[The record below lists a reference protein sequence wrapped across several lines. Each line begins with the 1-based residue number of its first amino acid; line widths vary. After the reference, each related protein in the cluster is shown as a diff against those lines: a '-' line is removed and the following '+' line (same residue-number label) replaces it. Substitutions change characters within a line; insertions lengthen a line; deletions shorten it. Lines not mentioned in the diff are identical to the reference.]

1 MKKIAN
7 FLIIEKH
14 DNIFTISM
22 SAELQDDV
30 GTVGFVHFT
39 NKSNVIKNDEI
50 LKIEA
55 SKTVLSIKTP
65 LAGQVVEINRDAIS
79 NPKLLNSPDS
89 GKNWIIKLTS
99 VDENEFNSLPNF

>member
-1 MKKIAN
+1 MKKFAN
-7 FLIIEKH
+7 FLIIEKTE
-14 DNIFTISM
+14 NIVTISM

-30 GTVGFVHFT
+30 GTIGFLRFT
-39 NKSNVIKNDEI
+39 NAKSLSKNDEI

-65 LAGQVVEINRDAIS
+65 LAGEIVEINQEAITT
-79 NPKLLNSPDS
+79 PRLLNSADARQ
-89 GKNWIIKLTS
+89 NWIIKLTK